1 MALGGSDALCHV
13 PRDMTLRHFRSTD
26 AMVSVLRPGNPVYCV
41 KPAALKDAARRFL
54 EGFPGRTLY
63 AVKCNPHPV
72 VLQALYSAGIL
83 HFDGASIPEIAAVRA
98 LGKDTSV
105 YYMHPVKT
113 RDAILTAYSVYG
125 VRHFVVDHPDELEKL
140 FYEVNNAKDLV
151 VLVRFA
157 TPGGVARYELSQK
170 FGAQP
175 SVAADLLRAVAAAGC
190 SAGLAFHVGSQCLSP
205 DAYRQG
211 ILLAGDIAA
220 RAEVPID
227 YLDVGGGFPA
237 TYVNDVP
244 PPLEDFFAAIRRGI
258 DEAGISK
265 DCIVMCE
272 PGRALVAAGLS
283 LVVQVQLR
291 KESSIYINDG
301 IYHSLSET
309 VTGGLSHP
317 VRTIRIDGDL
327 AEEKRNFRVFGPTCD
342 SLDILPQPY
351 FLPEDIDEGDWIEID
366 QVGAYSNAL
375 VTKFN
380 GFSPD
385 SFVVIE

>member
-1 MALGGSDALCHV
+1 
-13 PRDMTLRHFRSTD
+13 
-26 AMVSVLRPGNPVYCV
+26 MVSVLRPGNSVYCV
-41 KPAALKDAARRFL
+41 KPAALRAAAARFL

-72 VLQALYSAGIL
+72 VLQILHEAGIV
-83 HFDGASIPEIAAVRA
+83 HFDGASIPEIAAVRG
-98 LGKDTSV
+98 LGRDTSV

-113 RDAILTAYSVYG
+113 RDAILTAYTVYG
-125 VRHFVVDHPDELEKL
+125 VRHFVVDHPDELDKV
-140 FYEVNNAKDLV
+140 FYETNQAKDLV
-151 VLVRFA
+151 ILVRFA

-170 FGAQP
+170 FGALP
-175 SVAADLLRAVAAAGC
+175 ANAADLLKQVTDAGC
-190 SAGLAFHVGSQCLSP
+190 RAGLAFHVGSQCLSP

-211 ILLAGDIAA
+211 IGLAADIAA
-220 RAEVPID
+220 RAGVSID

-244 PPLEDFFAAIRRGI
+244 PPLEDFFAAIRRGLE
-258 DEAGISK
+258 EAGFGE
-265 DCIVMCE
+265 DLIVMCE
-272 PGRALVAAGLS
+272 PGRALVASGLS

-317 VRTIRIDGDL
+317 VRAIRVDRPL
-327 AEEKRNFRVFGPTCD
+327 AADKRNFRVFGPTCD
-342 SLDILPQPY
+342 SLDVLPQPY
-351 FLPEDIDEGDWIEID
+351 FLPEDIREGDWIEID
-366 QVGAYSNAL
+366 QLGAYSNAL

-380 GFSPD
+380 GISPD
-385 SFVVIE
+385 TFIIVE

>member
-1 MALGGSDALCHV
+1 MA
-13 PRDMTLRHFRSTD
+13 LRHFRSTE
-26 AMVSVLRPGNPVYCV
+26 AMVGVLRPGNPVYCV
-41 KPAALKDAARRFL
+41 KPAALRAAAARFL

-72 VLQALYSAGIL
+72 VLQTLHEAGIV
-83 HFDGASIPEIAAVRA
+83 HFDGASIPEIAAVRG
-98 LGKDTSV
+98 LGVGTSV

-113 RDAILTAYSVYG
+113 RDAILTAYTVYN
-125 VRHFVVDHPDELEKL
+125 VRHFVVDHPDELEKIR
-140 FYEVNNAKDLV
+140 YETNQAKDLV
-151 VLVRFA
+151 ILVRFA

-170 FGAQP
+170 FGATP
-175 SVAADLLRAVAAAGC
+175 SVTADLLRQVAEAGC
-190 SAGLAFHVGSQCLSP
+190 KSGLAFHVGSQCLSP

-211 ILLAGDIAA
+211 IGVAADIAK
-220 RAEVPID
+220 RAGVTID

-244 PPLEDFFAAIRRGI
+244 PPLDDFFAAIRRGI
-258 DEAGISK
+258 KEARLPET
-265 DCIVMCE
+265 CILMCE
-272 PGRALVAAGLS
+272 PGRALVASGLS

-291 KESSIYINDG
+291 KESAIYINDG

-317 VRTIRIDGDL
+317 VRTIRAEGQL
-327 AEEKRNFRVFGPTCD
+327 APEMRNFRVYGPTCD
-342 SLDILPQPY
+342 SLDVLPQPY
-351 FLPEDIDEGDWIEID
+351 FLPEDIREGDWIEID

-385 SFVVIE
+385 TFVIVE

>member
-1 MALGGSDALCHV
+1 MA
-13 PRDMTLRHFRSTD
+13 LRHFRSTD
-26 AMVSVLRPGNPVYCV
+26 AMVGVLRPGNPVYCV
-41 KPAALKDAARRFL
+41 KPAALRAAAARFL

-72 VLQALYSAGIL
+72 ILQTLHEAGIV
-83 HFDGASIPEIAAVRA
+83 HFDGASIPEIAAVRG
-98 LGKDTSV
+98 LGVGTSV

-113 RDAILTAYSVYG
+113 RDAILTAYTVYN
-125 VRHFVVDHPDELEKL
+125 VRHFVVDHPDELEKIR
-140 FYEVNNAKDLV
+140 YETNQAKDLMI
-151 VLVRFA
+151 LVRFA

-170 FGAQP
+170 FGATP
-175 SVAADLLRAVAAAGC
+175 SVAADLLRQVAEAGC
-190 SAGLAFHVGSQCLSP
+190 KGGLAFHVGSQCLSP

-211 ILLAGDIAA
+211 IGVAADIAK
-220 RAEVPID
+220 RAGVTID

-244 PPLEDFFAAIRRGI
+244 PPLDDFFAAIRRGI
-258 DEAGISK
+258 EEARLPET
-265 DCIVMCE
+265 CILMCE
-272 PGRALVAAGLS
+272 PGRALVASGLS

-317 VRTIRIDGDL
+317 VRTIRAEGQL
-327 AEEKRNFRVFGPTCD
+327 APEMRNFRVYGPTCD
-342 SLDILPQPY
+342 SLDVLPQPY
-351 FLPEDIDEGDWIEID
+351 FLPEDIREGDWIEID

-385 SFVVIE
+385 TFVIVE

>member
-1 MALGGSDALCHV
+1 MA
-13 PRDMTLRHFRSTD
+13 LRHFRSTD
-26 AMVSVLRPGNPVYCV
+26 AMVAVLRPGNPVYCV
-41 KPAALKDAARRFL
+41 KPAALRAAAVRFL

-63 AVKCNPHPV
+63 AVKCNPLPV
-72 VLQALYSAGIL
+72 VLQTLREAGIV
-83 HFDGASIPEIAAVRA
+83 HFDSASIPEIAAVRG
-98 LGKDTSV
+98 LGNGVSV

-113 RDAILTAYSVYG
+113 RDAILTAYTVYG
-125 VRHFVVDHPDELEKL
+125 VRHFVVDHPDELEKV
-140 FYEVNNAKDLV
+140 FYETNGAKDLV
-151 VLVRFA
+151 ILVRFA

-175 SVAADLLRAVAAAGC
+175 SVAAQLLQQVERAGC
-190 SAGLAFHVGSQCLSP
+190 SRGLAFHVGSQCLSP

-211 ILLAGDIAA
+211 IHLAAEIAG
-220 RAEVPID
+220 RAGVKID

-244 PPLEDFFAAIRRGI
+244 PPLEDFFAAIRRGVA
-258 DEAGISK
+258 EAEVPK
-265 DCIVMCE
+265 DCILMCE
-272 PGRALVAAGLS
+272 PGRALVASGLS

-317 VRTIRIDGDL
+317 VRTIRVDGAL
-327 AEEKRNFRVFGPTCD
+327 AEAKRNFRVYGPTCD
-342 SLDILPQPY
+342 SLDVLPQPY
-351 FLPEDIDEGDWIEID
+351 FLPEDIAEGDWIEIG

-375 VTKFN
+375 VTRFN
-380 GFSPD
+380 GFAPD
-385 SFVVIE
+385 SFVIVE

>member
-1 MALGGSDALCHV
+1 
-13 PRDMTLRHFRSTD
+13 
-26 AMVSVLRPGNPVYCV
+26 MVSVLRPGNSVYCV

-54 EGFPGRTLY
+54 DGFPGRTLY

-72 VLQALYSAGIL
+72 VLQALYAAGIL
-83 HFDGASIPEIAAVRA
+83 HFDGASIPEIAAVRE

-125 VRHFVVDHPDELEKL
+125 VRHFVVDHPVELEKL
-140 FYEVNNAKDLV
+140 FYETNNAKDLI

-175 SVAADLLRAVAAAGC
+175 SAAADLLRAVAAAGC
-190 SAGLAFHVGSQCLSP
+190 RAGLAFHVGSQCLSP

-211 ILLAGDIAA
+211 ITLAGDIAA
-220 RAEVPID
+220 RAGVPID

-258 DEAGISK
+258 EEAGISK

-317 VRTIRIDGDL
+317 IRAIRAEGEL

-342 SLDILPQPY
+342 SLDVLPQPY
-351 FLPEDIDEGDWIEID
+351 FLPDDIGEGDWIEID

>member
-1 MALGGSDALCHV
+1 
-13 PRDMTLRHFRSTD
+13 
-26 AMVSVLRPGNPVYCV
+26 MVSVLRPGNPVYCI
-41 KPAALKDAARRFL
+41 KPAALRAAAARFL
-54 EGFPGRTLY
+54 GGFPGRTLY

-72 VLQALYSAGIL
+72 ILQTLHEAGIV
-83 HFDGASIPEIAAVRA
+83 HYDAASIPEIAAVRA
-98 LGKDTSV
+98 LGSGTSA

-125 VRHFVVDHPDELEKL
+125 VRHFVVDHPDELEKV
-140 FYEVNNAKDLV
+140 FYETNSAKDLV
-151 VLVRFA
+151 ILVRFA

-175 SVAADLLRAVAAAGC
+175 SVAADLLQRVERAGC
-190 SAGLAFHVGSQCLSP
+190 SGGLAFHVGSQCLSP
-205 DAYRQG
+205 DAYCQG
-211 ILLAGDIAA
+211 IQLAADIAG
-220 RAEVPID
+220 RAGVKID

-244 PPLEDFFAAIRRGI
+244 PPMEEFFAAIRRGI
-258 DEAGISK
+258 EEAGLSK
-265 DCIVMCE
+265 DCILMCE
-272 PGRALVAAGLS
+272 PGRALVASGLS

-317 VRTIRIDGDL
+317 VRAIRVEGELSAD
-327 AEEKRNFRVFGPTCD
+327 KRNFRVFGPTCD
-342 SLDILPQPY
+342 SLDVLPQPY
-351 FLPEDIDEGDWIEID
+351 FLPENVAEGDWIEIE

-375 VTKFN
+375 VTRFN
-380 GFSPD
+380 GFAPD
-385 SFVVIE
+385 SFVIVE

>member
-1 MALGGSDALCHV
+1 MA
-13 PRDMTLRHFRSTD
+13 LRHFRSTD
-26 AMVSVLRPGNPVYCV
+26 AMVSVLRPGNPVYCL
-41 KPAALKDAARRFL
+41 KPAALRAAAARFL
-54 EGFPGRTLY
+54 DGFPGRTLY

-72 VLQALYSAGIL
+72 VLQMLHEAGIR
-83 HFDGASIPEIAAVRA
+83 HFDCASIPEIAAARG
-98 LGKDTSV
+98 LGNDTAV

-113 RDAILTAYSVYG
+113 RDAILTAYTVYG
-125 VRHFVVDHPDELEKL
+125 VRHFVVDHPDELEKV
-140 FYEVNNAKDLV
+140 FYETNSAKDLV
-151 VLVRFA
+151 IIVRFA

-175 SVAADLLRAVAAAGC
+175 SVAAELLQRVERAGC
-190 SAGLAFHVGSQCLSP
+190 SRGLAFHVGSQCLSP

-211 ILLAGDIAA
+211 IRLAGDIAE
-220 RAEVPID
+220 RAGVAID

-244 PPLEDFFAAIRRGI
+244 PPLDDFFAAIRRGI
-258 DEAGISK
+258 DEAGISS
-265 DCIVMCE
+265 DCILMCE
-272 PGRALVAAGLS
+272 PGRALVASGLS

-291 KESSIYINDG
+291 KESAIYINDG

-317 VRTIRIDGDL
+317 VRTIRVDGAL

-342 SLDILPQPY
+342 SLDVLPQPY
-351 FLPEDIDEGDWIEID
+351 FLPEDIAEGDWIEID

-375 VTKFN
+375 VTRFN
-380 GFSPD
+380 GLSPD
-385 SFVVIE
+385 TFVIVE

>member
-1 MALGGSDALCHV
+1 MA
-13 PRDMTLRHFRSTD
+13 LRHFRSTD

-41 KPAALKDAARRFL
+41 KPAALRAAAARFL

-63 AVKCNPHPV
+63 AVKCNPYPF
-72 VLQALYSAGIL
+72 VLQTLHEAGIV
-83 HFDGASIPEIAAVRA
+83 HFDGASIPEIAAVRG
-98 LGKDTSV
+98 LGSDTSV

-113 RDAILTAYSVYG
+113 RDAILTAYTVYG
-125 VRHFVVDHPDELEKL
+125 VRHFVVDHPDELEKV
-140 FYEVNNAKDLV
+140 FYETNQAKDLV
-151 VLVRFA
+151 ILVRFA

-170 FGAQP
+170 FGALP
-175 SVAADLLRAVAAAGC
+175 SVAADLLQQVKGAGC
-190 SAGLAFHVGSQCLSP
+190 SAGLCFHVGSQCLSP

-211 ILLAGDIAA
+211 IHLAADIAQ
-220 RAEVPID
+220 RAGVAVD

-258 DEAGISK
+258 DESGFAKG
-265 DCIVMCE
+265 CTLMCE
-272 PGRALVAAGLS
+272 PGRALVASGLS

-309 VTGGLSHP
+309 VTGSLSHP
-317 VRTIRIDGDL
+317 VRPIRVDGAL
-327 AEEKRNFRVFGPTCD
+327 AAEKRNFRVFGPTCD
-342 SLDILPQPY
+342 SLDVLPQPY
-351 FLPEDIDEGDWIEID
+351 FLPEDIGEGDWIEIG
-366 QVGAYSNAL
+366 QLGAYSNAL

-380 GFSPD
+380 GFCPD
-385 SFVVIE
+385 TFVIVE

>member
-1 MALGGSDALCHV
+1 
-13 PRDMTLRHFRSTD
+13 
-26 AMVSVLRPGNPVYCV
+26 MVSVLRPGNPVYCV
-41 KPAALKDAARRFL
+41 KPAALRAAAVRFL

-63 AVKCNPHPV
+63 AVKCNPHPF
-72 VLQALYSAGIL
+72 VLQTLHEAGIV
-83 HFDGASIPEIAAVRA
+83 HFDGASIPEIAAVRG
-98 LGKDTSV
+98 LGNDTSV

-113 RDAILTAYSVYG
+113 RDAILTAYTVYG
-125 VRHFVVDHPDELEKL
+125 VRHFVVDHPYELEKV
-140 FYEVNNAKDLV
+140 FYETNGAKDLV
-151 VLVRFA
+151 ILVRFA

-175 SVAADLLRAVAAAGC
+175 SVAAELLQQVERSGC
-190 SAGLAFHVGSQCLSP
+190 SRGLAFHVGSQCLSP

-211 ILLAGDIAA
+211 IGLAVDIAE
-220 RAEVPID
+220 RAGVQID

-244 PPLEDFFAAIRRGI
+244 PPMEDFFAAIRRGI
-258 DEAGISK
+258 DETGLSK
-265 DCIVMCE
+265 DCILMCE
-272 PGRALVAAGLS
+272 PGRALVASGLS

-317 VRTIRIDGDL
+317 VRTIRADGAL
-327 AEEKRNFRVFGPTCD
+327 AADKRNFRVFGPTCD
-342 SLDILPQPY
+342 SLDVLPQPY

-380 GFSPD
+380 GFAPD
-385 SFVVIE
+385 AFVIVE

>member
-1 MALGGSDALCHV
+1 MA
-13 PRDMTLRHFRSTD
+13 LRHFRSTD

-41 KPAALKDAARRFL
+41 KPGALKAAAARFL

-63 AVKCNPHPV
+63 AVKCNPHPFI
-72 VLQALYSAGIL
+72 LQTLHEAGIV
-83 HFDGASIPEIAAVRA
+83 HFDGASIPEIAAVRG
-98 LGKDTSV
+98 LGSDTSV

-113 RDAILTAYSVYG
+113 RDSILTAYTVYG
-125 VRHFVVDHPDELEKL
+125 VRHFVVDHPDELEKIL
-140 FYEVNNAKDLV
+140 YETNHAKDLV
-151 VLVRFA
+151 ILVRFA

-170 FGAQP
+170 FGALP
-175 SVAADLLRAVAAAGC
+175 SVAAELLKQVKGADC
-190 SAGLAFHVGSQCLSP
+190 KAGLAFHVGSQCLSP

-211 ILLAGDIAA
+211 IRLAADIAQRGGVA
-220 RAEVPID
+220 VD

-237 TYVNDVP
+237 KYVNDVP
-244 PPLEDFFAAIRRGI
+244 PPLDDFFAAIRRGI
-258 DEAGISK
+258 DETGFAK
-265 DCIVMCE
+265 DCILMCE
-272 PGRALVAAGLS
+272 PGRALVASGLS

-317 VRTIRIDGDL
+317 VRPIRVEGTL
-327 AEEKRNFRVFGPTCD
+327 AAEKRNFRVFGSTCD
-342 SLDILPQPY
+342 SLDVLPQPY
-351 FLPEDIDEGDWIEID
+351 FLPEDIAEGDWIEID
-366 QVGAYSNAL
+366 QLGAYSNAL

-385 SFVVIE
+385 TFVIVE

>member
-1 MALGGSDALCHV
+1 MA
-13 PRDMTLRHFRSTD
+13 LRHFRSTD
-26 AMVSVLRPGNPVYCV
+26 AMVSVLRPGNSVYCV
-41 KPAALKDAARRFL
+41 KPAALRAAATRFL

-63 AVKCNPHPV
+63 AVKCNPHPF
-72 VLQALYSAGIL
+72 VLHTLYEAGIV
-83 HFDGASIPEIAAVRA
+83 HFDGASIPEIAAVRG
-98 LGKDTSV
+98 LGKETSV

-113 RDAILTAYSVYG
+113 RDAILTAYTVYG
-125 VRHFVVDHPDELEKL
+125 VRHFVVDHPDELEKV
-140 FYEVNNAKDLV
+140 FYETNNAKDLII
-151 VLVRFA
+151 LVRFA

-175 SVAADLLRAVAAAGC
+175 SVAAELLQKVRSAGC

-205 DAYRQG
+205 AAYRQG
-211 ILLAGDIAA
+211 IGLASDIAG
-220 RAEVPID
+220 RAGVKID

-244 PPLEDFFAAIRRGI
+244 PPLENFFAAIRQGI
-258 DEAGISK
+258 EEVGFSGNCTI
-265 DCIVMCE
+265 MCE
-272 PGRALVAAGLS
+272 PGRALVASGLS

-291 KESSIYINDG
+291 KENAIYINDG

-317 VRTIRIDGDL
+317 VRAIRVEGEL
-327 AEEKRNFRVFGPTCD
+327 APEMRNFRVFGPTCD
-342 SLDILPQPY
+342 SLDVLPQPY
-351 FLPEDIDEGDWIEID
+351 FLPEDIGEGDWIEID

-385 SFVVIE
+385 TFVIVE

>member
-1 MALGGSDALCHV
+1 
-13 PRDMTLRHFRSTD
+13 
-26 AMVSVLRPGNPVYCV
+26 MVGVLRPGNPVYCV
-41 KPAALKDAARRFL
+41 KPAALRAAAARFL

-72 VLQALYSAGIL
+72 ILQTLHEAGIV
-83 HFDGASIPEIAAVRA
+83 HFDGASIPEIAAVRG
-98 LGKDTSV
+98 LGVGTSV

-113 RDAILTAYSVYG
+113 RDAILTAYTVYN
-125 VRHFVVDHPDELEKL
+125 VRHFVVDHPDELEKIR
-140 FYEVNNAKDLV
+140 YETNQAKDLMI
-151 VLVRFA
+151 LVRFA

-170 FGAQP
+170 FGATP
-175 SVAADLLRAVAAAGC
+175 SVAADLLRQVAEAGC
-190 SAGLAFHVGSQCLSP
+190 KGGLAFHVGSQCLSP

-211 ILLAGDIAA
+211 IGVAADIAK
-220 RAEVPID
+220 RAGVTID

-244 PPLEDFFAAIRRGI
+244 PPLDDFFAAIRRGI
-258 DEAGISK
+258 EEARLPET
-265 DCIVMCE
+265 CILMCE
-272 PGRALVAAGLS
+272 PGRALVASGLS

-317 VRTIRIDGDL
+317 VRTIRAEGQL
-327 AEEKRNFRVFGPTCD
+327 APEMRNFRVYGPTCD
-342 SLDILPQPY
+342 SLDVLPQPY
-351 FLPEDIDEGDWIEID
+351 FLPEDIREGDWIEID

-385 SFVVIE
+385 TFVIVE

>member
-1 MALGGSDALCHV
+1 
-13 PRDMTLRHFRSTD
+13 
-26 AMVSVLRPGNPVYCV
+26 MVSVLRPGNPVYCV
-41 KPAALKDAARRFL
+41 KPAALKEAAARFL
-54 EGFPGRTLY
+54 SGFPGRTLY

-72 VLQALYSAGIL
+72 ILETLHAAGIV
-83 HFDGASIPEIAAVRA
+83 HFDGASIPEIAAVRG

-113 RDAILTAYSVYG
+113 RDSILTAYSVYG
-125 VRHFVVDHPDELEKL
+125 VRHFVVDHPDEMEKI
-140 FYEVNNAKDLV
+140 FYETNNAKDLV
-151 VLVRFA
+151 ILVRFA

-175 SVAADLLRAVAAAGC
+175 SVAADLLRAVADAGC
-190 SAGLAFHVGSQCLSP
+190 STGLAFHVGSQCLSP

-211 ILLAGDIAA
+211 IALAADIAK
-220 RAEVPID
+220 RAGVEID
-227 YLDVGGGFPA
+227 FLDIGGGFPA

-244 PPLEDFFAAIRRGI
+244 PPLEDFFAAISSGI
-258 DEAGISK
+258 EESGISK
-265 DCIVMCE
+265 DCVLMCE
-272 PGRALVAAGLS
+272 PGRALVASGLS

-309 VTGGLSHP
+309 VTGSLSHP
-317 VRTIRIDGDL
+317 VRAIRVEGDM

-342 SLDILPQPY
+342 SLDVLPQPY
-351 FLPEDIDEGDWIEID
+351 FLPEDIGEGDWIEID

-385 SFVVIE
+385 TFVVIE

>member
-1 MALGGSDALCHV
+1 MA
-13 PRDMTLRHFRSTD
+13 LRHFRSTD

-41 KPAALKDAARRFL
+41 KPAALRAAAARFL

-63 AVKCNPHPV
+63 AVKCNPLPV
-72 VLQALYSAGIL
+72 VLQTLYEAGIV
-83 HFDGASIPEIAAVRA
+83 HFDGASIPEIAAVRG
-98 LGKDTSV
+98 LGHDASV

-113 RDAILTAYSVYG
+113 RDAILTAYTVYG
-125 VRHFVVDHPDELEKL
+125 VRHFVVDHPDELEKV
-140 FYEVNNAKDLV
+140 FYETNGAKDLV
-151 VLVRFA
+151 ILVRFA

-175 SVAADLLRAVAAAGC
+175 SVAAQLLQQVERAGC
-190 SAGLAFHVGSQCLSP
+190 SSGLAFHVGSQCLSP

-211 ILLAGDIAA
+211 IHLAADIAG
-220 RAEVPID
+220 RAGVKID

-258 DEAGISK
+258 DETEIPE
-265 DCIVMCE
+265 DCILMCE
-272 PGRALVAAGLS
+272 PGRALVASGLS

-291 KESSIYINDG
+291 KESAIYINDG

-317 VRTIRIDGDL
+317 VRTIRAEGTL
-327 AEEKRNFRVFGPTCD
+327 AEAKRNFRVYGPTCD
-342 SLDILPQPY
+342 SLDVLPQPY
-351 FLPEDIDEGDWIEID
+351 FLPEDIGEGDWIEIG

-375 VTKFN
+375 VTRFN
-380 GFSPD
+380 GFAPD
-385 SFVVIE
+385 TFVIVE

>member
-1 MALGGSDALCHV
+1 
-13 PRDMTLRHFRSTD
+13 
-26 AMVSVLRPGNPVYCV
+26 MVSVLRPGNSVYCV
-41 KPAALKDAARRFL
+41 KPAALRAAAVRFL
-54 EGFPGRTLY
+54 EGFPGRVLY

-72 VLQALYSAGIL
+72 ILQILHEAGIV
-83 HFDGASIPEIAAVRA
+83 HFDGASIPEIAAVRG

-125 VRHFVVDHPDELEKL
+125 VRHFVVDHPDELEKV
-140 FYEVNNAKDLV
+140 FYETNNAKDLV
-151 VLVRFA
+151 ILVRFA

-175 SVAADLLRAVAAAGC
+175 SVAADLLQMVQKAGC
-190 SAGLAFHVGSQCLSP
+190 KAGLAFHVGSQCLSP

-211 ILLAGDIAA
+211 IGVAGDIAA
-220 RAEVPID
+220 RAGVGID

-244 PPLEDFFAAIRRGI
+244 PPMEDFFDAIKRGI
-258 DEAGISK
+258 AEAELSP

-272 PGRALVAAGLS
+272 PGRALVASGLS

-291 KESSIYINDG
+291 KENAIYINDG

-317 VRTIRIDGDL
+317 VRAIR
-327 AEEKRNFRVFGPTCD
+327 AEGTLSDDKRNFRVFGPTCD

-351 FLPEDIDEGDWIEID
+351 FLPEDIREGDWIEID

-380 GFSPD
+380 GIAPD
-385 SFVVIE
+385 TFVTVE

>member
-1 MALGGSDALCHV
+1 MA
-13 PRDMTLRHFRSTD
+13 LRHFRSTE
-26 AMVSVLRPGNPVYCV
+26 AMVGVLRPGNPVYCV
-41 KPAALKDAARRFL
+41 KPAALRAAAARFL

-72 VLQALYSAGIL
+72 VLQTLHEAGIV
-83 HFDGASIPEIAAVRA
+83 HFDGASIPEIAAVRG
-98 LGKDTSV
+98 LGVGTSV

-113 RDAILTAYSVYG
+113 RDAILTAYTVYN
-125 VRHFVVDHPDELEKL
+125 VRHFVVDHPDELEKIR
-140 FYEVNNAKDLV
+140 YETNQAKDLV
-151 VLVRFA
+151 ILVRFA

-170 FGAQP
+170 FGATP
-175 SVAADLLRAVAAAGC
+175 SIAADLLRQLAEAGC
-190 SAGLAFHVGSQCLSP
+190 KSGLAFHVGSQCLSP

-211 ILLAGDIAA
+211 IGVAADIAK
-220 RAEVPID
+220 RAGVTID

-244 PPLEDFFAAIRRGI
+244 PPLDDFFAAIRRGI
-258 DEAGISK
+258 KEARLPET
-265 DCIVMCE
+265 CILMCE
-272 PGRALVAAGLS
+272 PGRALVASGLS

-291 KESSIYINDG
+291 KESAIYINDG

-317 VRTIRIDGDL
+317 VRTIRAEGQL
-327 AEEKRNFRVFGPTCD
+327 APEMRNFRVYGPTCD
-342 SLDILPQPY
+342 SLDVLPQPY
-351 FLPEDIDEGDWIEID
+351 FLPEDIREGDWIEID

-385 SFVVIE
+385 TFVIVE

>member
-1 MALGGSDALCHV
+1 MA
-13 PRDMTLRHFRSTD
+13 LRHFRSTD
-26 AMVSVLRPGNPVYCV
+26 AMVGVLRPGNPVYCLQ
-41 KPAALKDAARRFL
+41 PEALRAAAVRFL

-72 VLQALYSAGIL
+72 VLQTLHEAGIV
-83 HFDGASIPEIAAVRA
+83 HFDGASIPEIAAVRG
-98 LGKDTSV
+98 LGVGTSV

-113 RDAILTAYSVYG
+113 RDSILTAYTVYN
-125 VRHFVVDHPDELEKL
+125 VRHFVVDHPDELEKIR
-140 FYEVNNAKDLV
+140 YETNQAKDLV
-151 VLVRFA
+151 ILVRFA

-170 FGAQP
+170 FGATP
-175 SVAADLLRAVAAAGC
+175 SVAADLLRQVAEAGC
-190 SAGLAFHVGSQCLSP
+190 KTGLAFHVGSQCLSP

-211 ILLAGDIAA
+211 IRVAADIAKRA
-220 RAEVPID
+220 RVKID

-244 PPLEDFFAAIRRGI
+244 PPLDDFFTAIRRGI
-258 DEAGISK
+258 KEARLPET
-265 DCIVMCE
+265 CILMCE
-272 PGRALVAAGLS
+272 PGRALVASGLS

-291 KESSIYINDG
+291 KEASIYINDG

-317 VRTIRIDGDL
+317 VRTIRAEGQL
-327 AEEKRNFRVFGPTCD
+327 APEMRNFRVYGPTCD
-342 SLDILPQPY
+342 SLDVLPQPY
-351 FLPEDIDEGDWIEID
+351 FLPEDIREGDWIEIG

-385 SFVVIE
+385 TFVIVE